1 MVERWSRAA
10 APTRLATVT
19 RLIVFADDWG
29 RHPSSCQHL
38 VRVLLERHPVTWVN
52 TIGMR
57 RPGRSHADLAKIAQ
71 RIGQWTNPR
80 VSSNGDVAATRNLT
94 VLTPFMWPGFNYG
107 WERTL
112 NAALV
117 GRALGTPRNG
127 ERRVV
132 LTTLPI
138 TAALLDKLHAAA
150 TIYYCVDDVSAW
162 PGINGDVM
170 TALEA
175 DLLQRCDRVIA
186 TSAVLQQQLAA
197 RGREVDLLTHGV
209 DVALWNGAV
218 AQTTP
223 RWTTPGWAQGLRR
236 PIALFW
242 GLIDHR
248 LDLDWLR
255 ALQDGRIG
263 TGGSLV
269 LAGPIQDPDPALRA
283 LDRVVMLGP
292 VPYESLPQLAALAD
306 VLVMPYGD
314 SAATRAMYPLKWNE
328 YLMTRKPVI
337 ARNLPATCGWADAA
351 DLVESAD
358 AFARIAA
365 QRAGTAAPEAQLRAR
380 QRVRELAWARKAA
393 ELEALL
399 ANYL

>member
-1 MVERWSRAA
+1 
-10 APTRLATVT
+10 
-19 RLIVFADDWG
+19 
-29 RHPSSCQHL
+29 
-38 VRVLLERHPVTWVN
+38 
-52 TIGMR
+52 MR

-71 RIGQWTNPR
+71 RIRQWANPR
-80 VSSNGDVAATRNLT
+80 VSPNGHAAATRNLT
-94 VLTPFMWPGFNYG
+94 VVTPFMWPGFNYG
-107 WERTL
+107 WQRTL

-138 TAALLDKLHAAA
+138 TVALLDKLDADA
-150 TIYYCVDDVSAW
+150 TIYYCVDDVSSW

-186 TSAVLQQQLAA
+186 TSAILQQQLAA

-209 DVALWNGAV
+209 DVALWSDTV
-218 AQTTP
+218 AKTTP
-223 RWTTPGWAQGLRR
+223 PLTTPDWAQGLRR

-242 GLIDHR
+242 GLIDRR

-255 ALQDGRIG
+255 ALQNARSG

-269 LAGPIQDPDPALRA
+269 LAGPIQDPDPALRV
-283 LDRVVMLGP
+283 LDGVVMPGP
-292 VPYESLPQLAALAD
+292 VPYESLPPLAALAD

-314 SAATRAMYPLKWNE
+314 SVATRAMSPLKWNE
-328 YLMTRKPVI
+328 YLMTCKPVI

-399 ANYL
+399 ANHF